1 MDGSAPRHLTNRK
14 KTKMQVANV
23 WLQLN
28 ELGSNVQLKR
38 ITPAE
43 ALIVRKLH
51 GVKVEGQTKPTNP
64 LSHIDILKEDV
75 KRDNEAEYSRLAKK
89 FGNKVVET
97 AFPGENP
104 KLPQTFAEAGFENT
118 DEAAPKEGKAM
129 EVASLATLPKG
140 DKGNDLDP
148 ELASKDAEIAAL
160 KTQIAAKT
168 DEKKPVDV
176 KK

>member
-97 AFPGENP
+97 AFP
-104 KLPQTFAEAGFENT
+104 
-118 DEAAPKEGKAM
+118 
-129 EVASLATLPKG
+129 
-140 DKGNDLDP
+140 
-148 ELASKDAEIAAL
+148 
-160 KTQIAAKT
+160 
-168 DEKKPVDV
+168 
-176 KK
+176 